1 MSSTHG
7 RRLFRDY
14 QSVMRHRVMD
24 IVLASSPYDAFIL
37 EEAGEL
43 SERMVGEF
51 RNLDLHYAPG
61 LSSVSSGEQALKL
74 AHEEPRV
81 NLIVTTPH
89 LPDMDAGELALRAR
103 RSGLDVP
110 VVLLAWDPHELSRF
124 LSTADTSS
132 IERAFLW
139 QGDARILVGI
149 VKSVEDW
156 RNAEQDTRSVG
167 VQVILLVEDNV
178 RYYSS
183 FLPLIYTELLHHSQR
198 VIAEGLNLS
207 QKILRMR
214 ARPKI
219 LLCTTWEEAEVAFQA
234 YGDELLGIISDVEFP
249 RGGK

>member
-1 MSSTHG
+1 MSSPHG
-7 RRLFRDY
+7 RRFFHEY

-24 IVLASSPYDAFIL
+24 VVLASSPYDAFIL

-61 LSSVSSGEQALKL
+61 LTSVSSGEEALRL
-74 AHEEPRV
+74 AQEQSRV

-89 LPDMDAGELALRAR
+89 LPDMDAAELAIRAR

-124 LSTADTSS
+124 LAEADTSA

-156 RNAEQDTRSVG
+156 RNAAEDTREVG

-183 FLPLIYTELLHHSQR
+183 FLPTIYTELLHHSQR

-219 LLCTTWEEAEVAFQA
+219 LLCTT
-234 YGDELLGIISDVEFP
+234 
-249 RGGK
+249 